1 MLIIRRDEVERLV
14 TPDVAIRATRAAF
27 VRLHE
32 GAVEAPPEFAMS
44 HPNGGDIHV
53 KGAHLHGSTWM
64 VVKLAT
70 AGFHRSGNHGCFLGI
85 NSDSGVIE
93 VLVDDDGLLTELR
106 TAAAVAVSVDL
117 LAVRDAR
124 TLAIV
129 GSGVQAQYQLDFVRT
144 VRSFSDVCVTSRN
157 TERAEAFAARNNI
170 RSLAMIE
177 GALDDADVVLIA
189 TNSTVP
195 VMRSRAGLK
204 PGAHVTSSGADMV
217 GKVEIAPDLVGQ
229 FDLVAVDDLALAR
242 RVGLLQQTP
251 MLDVTTIGALL
262 TGATGRV
269 DNQQITLAG
278 LSGLGVQDA
287 SIFAALLDRFADS
300 NERRVDAR

>member
-1 MLIIRRDEVERLV
+1 MLIIRRDDVERLV
-14 TPDVAIRATRAAF
+14 TPDVAIGAARAAF
-27 VRLHE
+27 ERLHE
-32 GAVEAPPEFAMS
+32 GAVEAPPEFVMS
-44 HPNGGDIHV
+44 HPNGGDIHI

-70 AGFHRSGNHGCFLGI
+70 AGFQRSGNHGCFLGI
-85 NSDSGVIE
+85 KSDCGVTE

-106 TAAAVAVSVDL
+106 TAAAVAMSVDL

-124 TLAIV
+124 TLAII

-157 TERAEAFAARNNI
+157 TERAEVFAARNNI
-170 RSLAMIE
+170 RSSATIE

-195 VMRSRAGLK
+195 VMHSRKGLK

-229 FDLVAVDDLALAR
+229 FDVVAVDDLALAR
-242 RVGLLQQTP
+242 RVGLLRQTT
-251 MLDVTTIGALL
+251 MRDVTTIGALL
-262 TGATGRV
+262 AGATGRV
-269 DNQQITLAG
+269 DNQQITIAG

-300 NERRVDAR
+300 RTS